1 MLTCVNLLIRNVI
14 PLVYLSMQKARF
26 KWISII
32 IAVSIVITVL
42 TQGYWNYRNYQ
53 LNEQRF
59 LNDMQVALD
68 NGVESYYANLAKF
81 EMIDYSH
88 FNRDTLPGAFSYNF
102 SFDDTNE
109 DTVILDYSSFS
120 TVDTLR
126 SGHIF
131 TSVTASSGTSGT
143 QEFVHRGNGTVN
155 LRKIITKDT
164 ILDTIPSRF
173 TDLASK
179 IVIALTRDSIDE
191 MSLQKHIQE
200 ELTRKSLP
208 RRIKL
213 VHYERCCPELAK
225 TLETANV
232 LQANAAYLPPGI
244 RLNMGF
250 GNYTW
255 KILQMGLV
263 SMLLS
268 LVMAAMIIW
277 GLLYL
282 YQVIKNQRQLA
293 ELKNDLINNLTHEF
307 KTPIATISTALEGI
321 DKFNETNDLEKTRKY
336 IGIGQDQLKK
346 LDQMVEKLLET
357 ATLEKDEIILNKESV
372 DISALLQKMLDK
384 YEMTRDQEFEADI
397 ASEIITRVDPVH
409 FDNAISNLI
418 DNAVKYGGDQIK
430 VKLNAGQHLELEISD
445 NGQGIE
451 KRHQD
456 KIFEKFYR
464 IPKGDQHD
472 VKGYGIGLYYTQKII
487 EKHGGQ
493 ITLSSRPGKTTFKI
507 TLP

>member
-1 MLTCVNLLIRNVI
+1 M
-14 PLVYLSMQKARF
+14 
-26 KWISII
+26 
-32 IAVSIVITVL
+32 ITVL
-42 TQGYWNYRNYQ
+42 TQGYWNYRNFQ

-81 EMIDYSH
+81 EMVDLAS

-102 SFDDTNE
+102 SFDDVNE
-109 DTVILDYSSFS
+109 DTLILDYSSFS
-120 TVDTLR
+120 TIDTIR
-126 SGHIF
+126 KGHIF
-131 TSVTASSGTSGT
+131 TSVTASSSGT
-143 QEFVHRGNGTVN
+143 QEFIHRGNGAVN
-155 LRKIITKDT
+155 FRKIITRDSVLADT
-164 ILDTIPSRF
+164 LPTHF

-191 MSLQKHIQE
+191 QSLFQHISD
-200 ELTRKSLP
+200 ELARKSLP
-208 RRIKL
+208 QQVKL
-213 VHYERCCPELAK
+213 LHLESCCPDLK
-225 TLETANV
+225 RPLKTANI
-232 LQANAAYLPPGI
+232 LLANPAYLPPGVV
-244 RLNMGF
+244 LEMGF

-268 LVMAAMIIW
+268 LAMAAMIIW
-277 GLLYL
+277 GLMYL
-282 YQVIKNQRQLA
+282 YNVIKNQRQLA

-321 DKFNETNDLEKTRKY
+321 DKFNDTNDLEKTRKY
-336 IGIGQDQLKK
+336 IGISQDQLKK

-357 ATLEKDEIILNKESV
+357 ATLEKDEIILNKENT
-372 DISALLQKMLDK
+372 DLTALLQKMLDK
-384 YEMTRDQEFEADI
+384 YEMIREKQFEADLDPKVM
-397 ASEIITRVDPVH
+397 SHVDPVH
-409 FDNAISNLI
+409 IDNALSNLI
-418 DNAVKYGGDQIK
+418 DNATKYGGDQIK
-430 VKLNAGQHLELEISD
+430 VSLKADQHLEIQVSD
-445 NGQGIE
+445 NGSGIE

-493 ITLSSRPGKTTFKI
+493 ITLNSKPGQTTFKI

>member
-1 MLTCVNLLIRNVI
+1 
-14 PLVYLSMQKARF
+14 MQKARF

-81 EMIDYSH
+81 EMIDFSH

-102 SFDDTNE
+102 SFDDSNE
-109 DTVILDYSSFS
+109 DTVIFDYSSFS
-120 TVDTLR
+120 TVDTLK

-131 TSVTASSGTSGT
+131 TSVTASSGT

-164 ILDTIPSRF
+164 VLDTIPSRF

-191 MSLQKHIQE
+191 QSLQKHIQV
-200 ELTRKSLP
+200 ELTRKALP
-208 RRIKL
+208 NRIKL
-213 VHYERCCPELAK
+213 VYYERCCPELAK
-225 TLETANV
+225 PLKTANV

-250 GNYTW
+250 GDYTL
-255 KILQMGLV
+255 KILQMGMV

-268 LVMAAMIIW
+268 LAMAVMIIW

-357 ATLEKDEIILNKESV
+357 ATLEKDEITLNKESIDV
-372 DISALLQKMLDK
+372 SALLQKMLDK
-384 YEMTRDQEFEADI
+384 YEMTGDKAFEADI
-397 ASEIITRVDPVH
+397 ATGVITRVDPVH
-409 FDNAISNLI
+409 FDNALSNLI
-418 DNAVKYGGDQIK
+418 DNAVKYGGDHIK
-430 VKLNAGQHLELEISD
+430 VKLKASEQLELEISD
-445 NGQGIE
+445 NGPGIE

-487 EKHGGQ
+487 DKHGGQ
-493 ITLSSRPGKTTFKI
+493 ITLSSKPGLTTFKI

>member
-1 MLTCVNLLIRNVI
+1 
-14 PLVYLSMQKARF
+14 MQKAKF
-26 KWISII
+26 KWISIV
-32 IAVSIVITVL
+32 IALSIVITVL

-59 LNDMQVALD
+59 LSDMQVALD

-81 EMIDYSH
+81 EMIDLTQ
-88 FNRDTLPGAFSYNF
+88 FNSDTLPGAFSYNF
-102 SFDDTNE
+102 SLDDSNP
-109 DTVILDYSSFS
+109 DTVFLGYNSFS
-120 TVDTLR
+120 TVDTLKT
-126 SGHIF
+126 GHIF
-131 TSVTASSGTSGT
+131 TSVTATAGR
-143 QEFVHRGNGTVN
+143 QEFVHRGNGNVK
-155 LRKIITKDT
+155 LKKIITGDT
-164 ILDTIPSRF
+164 VLDAVPDRF

-179 IVIALTRDSIDE
+179 IIISLSRDSIDE
-191 MSLQKHIQE
+191 KSLQKHIQE
-200 ELTRKSLP
+200 ELNRKSLP
-208 RRIKL
+208 NRIKL
-213 VHYERCCPELAK
+213 AHDETCCPDLTK
-225 TLETANV
+225 PLGTANV
-232 LQANAAYLPPGI
+232 LRANPAYLPPG
-244 RLNMGF
+244 LQLKMGF

-263 SMLLS
+263 SLLLS
-268 LVMAAMIIW
+268 LIMAAMIIW

-321 DKFNETNDLEKTRKY
+321 DKFNETNDIEKTRKY

-346 LDQMVEKLLET
+346 LDLMVEKLLET
-357 ATLEKDEIILNKESV
+357 ATLEKDEINLNKESINV
-372 DISALLQKMLDK
+372 SALITGMLVK
-384 YEMTRDQEFEADI
+384 YEMIRDKTFEADI
-397 ASEIITRVDPVH
+397 ESEVITRVDPVH
-409 FDNAISNLI
+409 IDNAISNLI

-430 VKLNAGQHLELEISD
+430 IKLKASQHLELEVTD
-445 NGQGIE
+445 NGTGIE

-456 KIFEKFYR
+456 KVFEKFYR

-493 ITLSSRPGKTTFKI
+493 IALSSKSGQTTFKI

>member
-1 MLTCVNLLIRNVI
+1 
-14 PLVYLSMQKARF
+14 MQQARF

-32 IAVSIVITVL
+32 IVVSIVITVL

-81 EMIDYSH
+81 EMFDLTR
-88 FNRDTLPGAFSYNF
+88 FNTDTLPGAFSYNF
-102 SFDDTNE
+102 SFDDANE
-109 DTVILDYSSFS
+109 DTLIFDYSSFS
-120 TVDTLR
+120 NVDTLK

-131 TSVTASSGTSGT
+131 TSITASSGTR
-143 QEFVHRGNGTVN
+143 EFVHRGNGNVN

-164 ILDTIPSRF
+164 VLDTIPHGFS
-173 TDLASK
+173 DLASK
-179 IVIALTRDSIDE
+179 IVIALSRDSIDE
-191 MSLQKHIQE
+191 KSLQKHIQE
-200 ELTRKSLP
+200 ELIRKALP
-208 RRIKL
+208 DRIKL
-213 VHYERCCPELAK
+213 VHIERCCPDLIK
-225 TLETANV
+225 PLGTAHV
-232 LQANAAYLPPGI
+232 LQANTAYLPPG
-244 RLNMGF
+244 LELKMGF

-263 SMLLS
+263 SLLLS
-268 LVMAAMIIW
+268 LAMGAMIIW

-282 YQVIKNQRQLA
+282 YQVIKGQRQLA

-336 IGIGQDQLKK
+336 IGISQDQLKK

-372 DISALLQKMLDK
+372 DLSALMQKMLDK
-384 YEMTRDQEFEADI
+384 FQMTSEKEYKADI
-397 ASEIITRVDPVH
+397 ATEVITRVDPVH
-409 FDNAISNLI
+409 LDNAISNLM
-418 DNAVKYGGDQIK
+418 DNATKYGGDQIK
-430 VKLNAGQHLELEISD
+430 VSLKADHHLELKISD
-445 NGQGIE
+445 NGPGIE

-456 KIFEKFYR
+456 KVFEKFYR
-464 IPKGDQHD
+464 VPKGDQHD
-472 VKGYGIGLYYTQKII
+472 IKGYGIGLYYTQKII

-493 ITLSSRPGKTTFKI
+493 ITLTSRPGQTTFKI

>member
-1 MLTCVNLLIRNVI
+1 
-14 PLVYLSMQKARF
+14 MQKARF

-81 EMIDYSH
+81 EMFDLTR
-88 FNRDTLPGAFSYNF
+88 FDRDTLPGAFSYNF
-102 SFDDTNE
+102 SFGNADE
-109 DTVILDYSSFS
+109 DTMILDYSSFS
-120 TVDTLR
+120 SIDTLK
-126 SGHIF
+126 SGHVF
-131 TSVTASSGTSGT
+131 TSITATSGM
-143 QEFVHRGNGTVN
+143 QEFVHRGNGSVN

-164 ILDTIPSRF
+164 ILDTIPDRF
-173 TDLASK
+173 GDLASK

-191 MSLQKHIQE
+191 QSLFKHISD
-200 ELTRKSLP
+200 ELQRKSLP
-208 RRIKL
+208 QQVKL
-213 VHYERCCPELAK
+213 LHLESCCPDLK
-225 TLETANV
+225 RPLKTANI
-232 LQANAAYLPPGI
+232 LLANPAFLPPGVV
-244 RLNMGF
+244 LEMGF

-268 LVMAAMIIW
+268 IAMAAMIIW

-282 YQVIKNQRQLA
+282 NNVIKNQRQLA

-372 DISALLQKMLDK
+372 DLSELLQKMLDK
-384 YEMTRDQEFEADI
+384 YEMTGDKHFEADI
-397 ASEIITRVDPVH
+397 AKEVITRVDPVH
-409 FDNAISNLI
+409 IDNAISNLI
-418 DNAVKYGGDQIK
+418 DNAVKYGGDTIQ
-430 VKLNAGQHLELEISD
+430 VKLKANQQLELEISD
-445 NGQGIE
+445 NGPGIE

-472 VKGYGIGLYYTQKII
+472 VKGYGIGLYYTEKII

-493 ITLSSRPGKTTFKI
+493 IALTSIPGKTTFKI

>member
-1 MLTCVNLLIRNVI
+1 ML
-14 PLVYLSMQKARF
+14 PHVYLSMQKARF

-42 TQGYWNYRNYQ
+42 TQGYWNYRNFQ

-81 EMIDYSH
+81 EMVDMAR

-102 SFDDTNE
+102 SFDNENE
-109 DTVILDYSSFS
+109 DTLILDYSSFS
-120 TVDTLR
+120 TIDTIKK
-126 SGHIF
+126 GHIF
-131 TSVTASSGTSGT
+131 TSVTASSSGT
-143 QEFVHRGNGTVN
+143 QEFVHRGNGAVN
-155 LRKIITKDT
+155 FRRIITRDSILADT
-164 ILDTIPSRF
+164 LPTHF

-191 MSLQKHIQE
+191 QSLFQHISD
-200 ELTRKSLP
+200 ELERKSLP
-208 RRIKL
+208 QQVKL
-213 VHYERCCPELAK
+213 LHLESCCPDLK
-225 TLETANV
+225 RPLKTANI
-232 LQANAAYLPPGI
+232 LLANPAFLPPGI
-244 RLNMGF
+244 VLEMGF

-268 LVMAAMIIW
+268 IAMAAMIIW

-282 YQVIKNQRQLA
+282 YNVIKNQRQLA

-372 DISALLQKMLDK
+372 DLSALLQKMLDK
-384 YEMTRDQEFEADI
+384 YEMTGDKHFEADI
-397 ASEIITRVDPVH
+397 AKEVITRVDRVH
-409 FDNAISNLI
+409 IDNAISNLI
-418 DNAVKYGGDQIK
+418 DNAVKYGGDSIQ
-430 VKLNAGQHLELEISD
+430 VKLKASQHLELEVSD
-445 NGQGIE
+445 NGPGIE

-493 ITLSSRPGKTTFKI
+493 ISLNSKPGKTTFKI